1 MNMKRLL
8 SKITAVVSAVTLLC
22 FVSDFSSTDTTAADA
37 SQDKLDSLT
46 KTMEILINEARSE
59 LGLQPVYVVPY
70 LCEVSALRAKETSF
84 KFSHYRPS
92 QAEIDAGV
100 SDPNDNTLKFST
112 AIDLD
117 IAPYFYCAEN
127 IAGGNA
133 TAEATFNQWKN
144 SPSHWAAIMNPEYTH
159 IGVAVSYDQNSA
171 YKYYW
176 EQFFVAT
183 DKKLDN
189 QTIPERYKTVP
200 KSSGDIDGDADIN
213 AFDLI
218 TINQYLA
225 DDTAFLNDLQVSSA
239 DMLKDGVITSADAMV
254 LRKYLLGE
262 YKTLPVTLDMLIGS

>member
-1 MNMKRLL
+1 MRGSRRSRLL
-8 SKITAVVSAVTLLC
+8 SQTRSHEIPESSRVTFITVL
-22 FVSDFSSTDTTAADA
+22 D
-37 SQDKLDSLT
+37 DSL
-46 KTMEILINEARSE
+46 
-59 LGLQPVYVVPY
+59 VPY
-70 LCEVSALRAKETSF
+70 TRA
-84 KFSHYRPS
+84 
-92 QAEIDAGV
+92 
-100 SDPNDNTLKFST
+100 
-112 AIDLD
+112 
-117 IAPYFYCAEN
+117 AEN
-127 IAGGNA
+127 IAAGSDNA
-133 TAEATFNQWKN
+133 EDTFNQWKN
-144 SPSHWAAIMNPEYTH
+144 SPSHWATIMNPEYTH

-189 QTIPERYKTVP
+189 QVIPERYKTVP

>member
-22 FVSDFSSTDTTAADA
+22 FVSDFSSTDTTAADV

-112 AIDLD
+112 AIDPD

-127 IAGGNA
+127 IAGGNV

-144 SPSHWAAIMNPEYTH
+144 SARHWKAITNPNITH
-159 IGVAVSYDQNSA
+159 MGAGVAYVPDST
-171 YKYYW
+171 YKFYW
-176 EQFFVAT
+176 ETLFIQT
-183 DKKLDN
+183 DKVFNDQFLP
-189 QTIPERYKTVP
+189 QRYDVVP
-200 KSSGDIDGDADIN
+200 KGCGDINGDDRVDTFDFVVLADYIDRKREGKAAYLNALQLEAADCFEDGAVTDAD
-213 AFDLI
+213 AKV
-218 TINQYLA
+218 
-225 DDTAFLNDLQVSSA
+225 LQRFV
-239 DMLKDGVITSADAMV
+239 
-254 LRKYLLGE
+254 LGE
-262 YKTLPVTLDMLIGS
+262 YKVLPFRF